1 MTTPIDDLL
10 KAGPTAITLGVQDF
24 DDSLRAQGVEVLR
37 VAWSPPA
44 DGDPELM
51 DILDALL

>member
-1 MTTPIDDLL
+1 MATSLDDMLST
-10 KAGPTAITLGVQDF
+10 GPKSIALGVQDF
-24 DDSLRAQGVEVLR
+24 DDSLRAQGADVLR

>member
-10 KAGPTAITLGVQDF
+10 KAGPIAITLGVQDF
-24 DDSLRAQGVEVLR
+24 DDSLRGQGVEVRR

-44 DGDPELM
+44 DGDPEMM
-51 DILDALL
+51 DILDSLL